1 MRGQGGAVGAAAGQR
16 CGAGIDAGGRCGQR
30 GRIGRERR
38 PGDAVATVD
47 MTVMPYRDYYDC
59 AWTAVDTVESLETL
73 ERSHPRTWIVFCT
86 PTRMK
91 AAQPDIWARIERE
104 YRVQATYW
112 GTLGGSEVIVALRE
126 AVAK

>member
-1 MRGQGGAVGAAAGQR
+1 M
-16 CGAGIDAGGRCGQR
+16 
-30 GRIGRERR
+30 
-38 PGDAVATVD
+38 
-47 MTVMPYRDYYDC
+47 
-59 AWTAVDTVESLETL
+59 
-73 ERSHPRTWIVFCT
+73 FCT